1 MALMTVTLND
11 APGLHTRAAK
21 VAFATRALQL
31 AITELGRGG
40 GNESSGNII
49 GQGAD
54 GAPHTSLGFWAF
66 DVTESG

>member
-1 MALMTVTLND
+1 MALMTITLND
-11 APGLHTRAAK
+11 APGLHTRSAK

-31 AITELGRGG
+31 AMTELGRCG
-40 GNESSGNII
+40 GNISNGDII

-66 DVTESG
+66 DVTEG